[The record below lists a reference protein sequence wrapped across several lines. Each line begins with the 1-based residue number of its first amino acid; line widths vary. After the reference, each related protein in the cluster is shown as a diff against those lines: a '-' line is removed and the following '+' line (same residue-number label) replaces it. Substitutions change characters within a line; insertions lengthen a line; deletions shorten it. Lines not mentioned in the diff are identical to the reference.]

1 MANLIETIDLQ
12 RAIRS
17 AAFKKA
23 VQLYAAKN
31 MRRWNLSKPT
41 TTQIRGVFRL
51 AYGELKKRHA
61 KTKWL
66 QDRYKPSWI
75 SRLDY
80 YAARGG
86 KPIMEELLDIIA
98 NLGNMPLELPPP
110 TRYTRQTIV
119 RAPEPPQDEG
129 EWPWRR

>member
-23 VQLYAAKN
+23 VQLYSAKN
-31 MRRWNLSKPT
+31 LKRWNISKPT

-51 AYGELKKRHA
+51 GYATLKKRHP

-66 QDRYKPSWI
+66 QDKYKPAWI

-86 KPIMEELLDIIA
+86 KPIMEELLEIII
-98 NLGNMPLELPPP
+98 NLGGFPVDMPPP
-110 TRYTRQTIV
+110 TRFTRQISV
-119 RAPEPPQDEG
+119 QAPEA
-129 EWPWRR
+129 PWGGYEIQ

>member
-1 MANLIETIDLQ
+1 MANLIEVGDIQ
-12 RAIRS
+12 RAIRA

-23 VQLYAAKN
+23 AQLYNARN
-31 MRRWNLSKPT
+31 MKRWGINKPT

-51 AYGELKKRHA
+51 GYAALKKRHP

-66 QDRYKPSWI
+66 QDRYKPVWI

-98 NLGNMPLELPPP
+98 KLGDVPLEIAPPARFTRLPA
-110 TRYTRQTIV
+110 V
-119 RAPEPPQDEG
+119 RRPDAPFPDERG
-129 EWPWRR
+129 ID

>member
-12 RAIRS
+12 RAIRA

-23 VQLYAAKN
+23 AQLYNARN
-31 MRRWNLSKPT
+31 MKRWGINKPT

-51 AYGELKKRHA
+51 GYGALKKRHP

-66 QDRYKPSWI
+66 QDRYKPAWI

-86 KPIMEELLDIIA
+86 KPIMEELLEIILNIGDRPLDIA
-98 NLGNMPLELPPP
+98 PP
-110 TRYTRQTIV
+110 TRFTRL
-119 RAPEPPQDEG
+119 PPIQRPDERG
-129 EWPWRR
+129 LD